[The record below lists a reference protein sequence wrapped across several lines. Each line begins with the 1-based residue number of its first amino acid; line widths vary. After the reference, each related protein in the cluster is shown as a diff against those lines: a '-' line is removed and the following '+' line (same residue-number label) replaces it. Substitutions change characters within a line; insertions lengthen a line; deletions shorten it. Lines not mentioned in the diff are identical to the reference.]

1 MFSGKMK
8 KKNKQMNIYIYFLNR
23 FDVIKIYF
31 LGSKCVYKNK
41 QIMRT
46 KHACKYK

>member
-1 MFSGKMK
+1 
-8 KKNKQMNIYIYFLNR
+8 MNIYIYFLNR